1 MLSMKIG
8 DVVRLKREKQDSHLI
23 PIWADDTQH
32 AGYIHRDEI
41 AFVIEM
47 CLGAVKILCG
57 GRLAWISECWIEVVN
72 DSSQSPK
79 NPQ

>member
-1 MLSMKIG
+1 MKIG
-8 DVVRLKREKQDSHLI
+8 DVVRLKREKQHPHFSDL
-23 PIWADDTQH
+23 WADDNQH
-32 AGYIHRDEI
+32 AGYICRDEI
-41 AFVIEM
+41 GFVVEM

-57 GRLAWISECWIEVVN
+57 GHLAWISECWIEVVN

>member
-1 MLSMKIG
+1 MKIG
-8 DVVRLKREKQDSHLI
+8 DVVRLKREKQHPHFSDL
-23 PIWADDTQH
+23 WADDNQH
-32 AGYIHRDEI
+32 AGYIYRDEI
-41 AFVIEM
+41 GFVVEM